1 MRYIDKSKRC
11 VEFDEYLNHNTLFD
25 WNELQTHLKIRLHQH
40 LWREQQGL
48 CIYCQQGVPEKTGTE
63 YHIKSHI
70 EHIRP
75 RKKYPASTFKYDNL
89 SVSCEGFDCKTEDRK
104 KEFCEH
110 RKGDEYNEDK
120 FLNPTE
126 IIEIEEYFIYDI
138 EGGIY
143 PNSLKNQNDKEKAEY
158 MISILDLNH
167 KILKNM
173 RKEQYQTIVESEI
186 NGENIKDILNPNYE
200 TLESFYSM
208 LKQLFL

>member
-1 MRYIDKSKRC
+1 MRYIDN
-11 VEFDEYLNHNTLFD
+11 LNHNTLFD
-25 WNELQTHLKIRLHQH
+25 WDELQTHLKINLHQH

-75 RKKYPASTFKYDNL
+75 RSNYPNLTFEYNNL
-89 SVSCEGFDCKTEDRK
+89 SISCEGFDCSQEKGK
-104 KEFCEH
+104 QAFCEH
-110 RKGDEYNEDK
+110 RKGDEYDEDK
-120 FLNPTE
+120 FLNPVE
-126 IIEIEEYFIYDI
+126 ITEIEEYFEYDI

-143 PNSLKNQNDKEKAEY
+143 PNSSKNQKDKEKAEY
-158 MISILDLNH
+158 MIRILDLNH

-173 RKEQYQTIVESEI
+173 RKEQYQTIVESTI

-208 LKQLFL
+208 LKLLFL